1 VSSLVTKYPVRSFV
15 AITFVVSTIIFS
27 LYSFIPESFLLVY
40 FAVAMWVPGIVAIYI
55 RKTQGVKVQPSLSLV
70 WASNRFVWIA
80 AITPFVLV
88 MVTSALNIL
97 LTSSTYELNEFY
109 VNAFNDLGVAE
120 EFHIWV
126 LLGQT
131 LLNGFIAGITINTVF
146 ALGEEIGW
154 RGFLQ
159 KELGYLG
166 LWKSGLVIGLMWGFW
181 HAPLVIQGYN
191 FPQNPWIGVV
201 LMTIACAPLGLIMS
215 YFVQRSETVMSAGF
229 FHGVFN
235 AVAGL
240 SMAIINDVT
249 DFIHNPFGLTAIL
262 TYSLFALFL
271 YLLERRR
278 QLKIAS

>member
-1 VSSLVTKYPVRSFV
+1 VSFLVTKYPIRSFV

-40 FAVAMWVPGIVAIYI
+40 FGVAMWVPAIVSIGI
-55 RKTQGVKVQPSLSLV
+55 RKAQCVKVQPSLSLV
-70 WASNRFVWIA
+70 WVSNRYVWIA

-88 MVTSALNIL
+88 MVTSAFNIV
-97 LTSSTYELNEFY
+97 LTPSTYELNEFY
-109 VNAFNDLGVAE
+109 VNAFNEIGVAE
-120 EFHIWV
+120 QYHIWV
-126 LLGQT
+126 LIGQT
-131 LLNGFIAGITINTVF
+131 LLNGFIAGITINTVY

-166 LWKSGLVIGLMWGFW
+166 LWKSGLLIGLMWGFW
-181 HAPLVIQGYN
+181 HAPLIIQGYN
-191 FPQNPWIGVV
+191 FPQNPFLGV
-201 LMTIACAPLGLIMS
+201 LMMTIACAPLGLIMS
-215 YFVQRSETVMSAGF
+215 YFVQRSGTVMSAGF

-249 DFIHNPFGLTAIL
+249 DYIHNPFGLTAIL
-262 TYSLFALFL
+262 TYSLFAVFI
-271 YLLERRR
+271 YLVERLR
-278 QLKIAS
+278 QLKIA